1 MVCLLYKTIYMKKI
15 VSSLLMFVLLFAN
28 CLAQTQIVST
38 SSAKAKKLYLKAKEN
53 YELRKDDEAA
63 VDLIKAIQI
72 DSMFIEAHVL
82 LSEIYAEHNQVDKA
96 IKECKA
102 VININPTYY
111 PNVMF
116 NLGTLQ
122 MKKADYTAAAENFAM
137 FLKARIS
144 PDQRSKTEHLLA
156 SARFADKA
164 IKNPVPFNP
173 QNLGAGVNTKL
184 NEYLPAITADE
195 QTLIY
200 TVRAPRDGNL
210 NSTDLNNQQEDFYQT
225 NLVNGIWGKAINMGS
240 IINTE
245 GNEGA
250 QCISADGKIL
260 FFTACQEIAGYAGGR
275 EGFGSCDIFFSRNI
289 NGKWSVP
296 KNAGA
301 PINTQYWDS
310 QPCLSPDGTT
320 LYFASNRPGGKGKI
334 DIWKCDLDE
343 KGWGKA
349 INLGDSINT
358 AYSEMSPFI
367 HPDNRTFYFASEG
380 HPGMGG
386 HDLFFS
392 HLNDKKEFS
401 KPTNLGYPIN
411 TSGDEI
417 SLIVGARGKIAYYA
431 SERKEGYGELD
442 LYSFELP
449 EKARATTVTYLKGK
463 VFDKKTKGYVQAKFE
478 LIDLATSQTIMSS
491 FSDGKSGEFLVC
503 LPVNKNYA
511 LNVSKNGYMFY
522 SENFSLKEKNDSKP
536 YLMDIPLQPIDTG
549 TIVELK
555 NIFFE
560 TNKFDLKDESKVELQ
575 KLINFLNVNKNIR
588 IEISGHTDNVGD
600 KKLNQVLSQ
609 NRAKSV
615 YDYLINNGIDKT
627 RLSFKG
633 YGDTKPVVANDTPE
647 NKARNRRTEFKVV
660 SLK

>member
-1 MVCLLYKTIYMKKI
+1 MKKTL
-15 VSSLLMFVLLFAN
+15 SLLSLLIF
-28 CLAQTQIVST
+28 CITLHAQPVST
-38 SSAKAKKLYLKAKEN
+38 TSEKAKKYYLEAQQHYANRSDEKAVA
-53 YELRKDDEAA
+53 YLM
-63 VDLIKAIQI
+63 KAIEK
-72 DSMFIEAHVL
+72 DSMFIEAHYL
-82 LSEIYAEHNQVDKA
+82 LAGIYSEHGEDKDA
-96 IKECKA
+96 MKEYQS
-102 VININPTYY
+102 VININPNIF
-111 PNVMF
+111 PPAMF
-116 NLGTLQ
+116 NLGSLQ
-122 MKKADYTAAAENFAM
+122 KKFGMYTEAAFNLEQFV
-137 FLKARIS
+137 KSRSVS
-144 PDQRSKTEHLLA
+144 PDQIKQGQFLLA
-156 SARFADKA
+156 SARFAEKA
-164 IKNPVPFNP
+164 IKKPVPFNP
-173 QNLGAGVNTKL
+173 QNLGPGINTIHD
-184 NEYLPAITADE
+184 EFAPSVTADG
-195 QTLIY
+195 QDLVY
-200 TVRAPRDGNL
+200 TVKLPRTANPDP
-210 NSTDLNNQQEDFYQT
+210 TDSRTYQEDFYQGK
-225 NLVNGIWGKAINMGS
+225 LVNGKWDQGISMGNS
-240 IINTE
+240 VNTE

-260 FFTACQEIAGYAGGR
+260 FFTACQEIDGYPGGR
-275 EGFGSCDIFFSRNI
+275 QGFGRCDIFFSRKI
-289 NGKWSVP
+289 NGKWSIP
-296 KNAGA
+296 QNAGP
-301 PINTQYWDS
+301 PISTQYWDS
-310 QPCLSPDGTT
+310 QPCLSPDGST
-320 LYFASNRPGGKGKI
+320 LYFASKDRPGGRGGV
-334 DIWKCDLDE
+334 DIWKCSLDE
-343 KGWGKA
+343 KGWGKPV
-349 INLGDSINT
+349 NLGDSINT
-358 AYSEMSPFI
+358 PFNEISPFI
-367 HPDNRTFYFASEG
+367 HPDNHTFYFSSEG
-380 HPGMGG
+380 HPGFGRD
-386 HDLFFS
+386 DLFVS
-392 HLNDKKEFS
+392 YIDEKGQFS
-401 KPTNLGYPIN
+401 KPVNLGYPIN
-411 TSGDEI
+411 TQGSEI
-417 SLIVGARGKIAYYA
+417 SLIVDASGKTAYYA
-431 SERKEGYGELD
+431 SERKEGFGGLD

-560 TNKFDLKDESKVELQ
+560 TNKFDLKEESKVELQ
-575 KLINFLNVNKNIR
+575 KLMNFLNVNINIR